1 MNSSY
6 FVLRNHNETLK
17 TEKRLLK
24 LEVFTSKPIYTWCSG
39 TNSHSCSPQL
49 SEQQL
54 AVFSASLRPELKVLS
69 ADLYHL
75 RSRRRSLQRTQ
86 HGMDTTHLCHQH
98 STVSNLPG
106 QWINPHVSEVMF
118 QKADVMS
125 NLKKEHS
132 LNLQKRFWDAQ
143 CEMLLAALVPM
154 EGTLRF
160 PQGTTRAIPHWQS
173 GINLYF
179 QSSGNVFP
187 PNQKTCCGTSKQPAR
202 PIAKGLG

>member
-1 MNSSY
+1 MQSTALIWILATLFS
-6 FVLRNHNETLK
+6 ETIMKLSRQ
-17 TEKRLLK
+17 KRLLK
-24 LEVFTSKPIYTWCSG
+24 LEVFTSKPIYTWCSV

-54 AVFSASLRPELKVLS
+54 AVLSASLRPELKVLS

-118 QKADVMS
+118 QKVDVMS
-125 NLKKEHS
+125 NLKKEQS
-132 LNLQKRFWDAQ
+132 QSPEKILRCTVWN
-143 CEMLLAALVPM
+143 ALSCTCSNGRYPVLPPRHNQ
-154 EGTLRF
+154 GHPTLTVRD
-160 PQGTTRAIPHWQS
+160 
-173 GINLYF
+173 
-179 QSSGNVFP
+179 
-187 PNQKTCCGTSKQPAR
+187 
-202 PIAKGLG
+202 